1 MRIEESLVALG
12 DGPLNEAGIATH
24 LRPLFTRVLAAPTG
38 QPAPIYLA
46 TNSLGRPP
54 DQAFDDV
61 LGGLRVWT
69 LGAVDAWAP
78 WLAQEH
84 SYRTALASLLQVER
98 PDCVVPKA
106 SAGQA
111 LRAVL
116 NTLPIGS
123 TVITTTGEFASVS
136 VVLAQY
142 QAAGR
147 LNLLR
152 VQPQAEA
159 LIEAMRQQPGVRLAV
174 VSQVLYSSGAI
185 VQDLPAISRACR
197 EQGAEL
203 LVDCYHAL
211 GAMPVSMDEIG
222 CGYLIGG
229 CYKYLRGGP
238 GAAFLAIAPR
248 LSSDLKGAG
257 NSPLPL
263 DIGWFAMQP
272 GRDPWEPGGPHLR
285 PGGDAWVDGTPA
297 VLPYYQAQSGLAL
310 TLGLGVQRLRAYQLQ
325 QTQYLRHLLEVRGI
339 SSKGGDQHHGAF
351 VTLLGPKAEQ
361 LAALLNTRG
370 VVVTAREGRL
380 RLCPDCLVSR
390 SELEQAVEHLEAASA
405 TLR

>member
-1 MRIEESLVALG
+1 MRIEEALSALG
-12 DGPLNEAGIATH
+12 DGPLTEAGIATH
-24 LRPLFTRVLAAPTG
+24 LRPLFSRVLATPTG
-38 QPAPIYLA
+38 QSAPIYLA

-54 DQAFDDV
+54 DQSVDDV
-61 LGGLRVWT
+61 LEGLRIWT
-69 LGAVDAWAP
+69 LGAIDAWAP
-78 WLAQEH
+78 WLAQEQA
-84 SYRTALASLLQVER
+84 YRTALASLLHLQR
-98 PDCVVPKA
+98 PDCIVPKA

-116 NTLPIGS
+116 NTLPHGS

-147 LNLLR
+147 LNVVR
-152 VQPQAEA
+152 VQPQADA
-159 LIEAMRQQPGVRLAV
+159 LIAATVQQPGVRLVV

-185 VQDLPAISRACR
+185 VPDLPAVSKACR
-197 EQGAEL
+197 EHGAEL

-211 GAMPVSMDEIG
+211 GVIPVSMAEIG
-222 CGYLIGG
+222 CGYMIGG
-229 CYKYLRGGP
+229 CYKYLRGGT
-238 GAAFLAIAPR
+238 GAGFLAIAPR
-248 LSSDLKGAG
+248 LLGDSKAAG

-272 GRDPWEPGGPHLR
+272 GRDPWESGGPHLR

-310 TLGLGVQRLRAYQLQ
+310 TLGLGVERLRAYQLQ
-325 QTQYLRHLLEVRGI
+325 QTQCLRQSLESRAI
-339 SSKGGDQHHGAF
+339 PCEGGDANHGAF
-351 VTLLGPKAEQ
+351 LVVQSPKADQ
-361 LAALLNTRG
+361 VAAVLKTRG
-370 VVVTAREGRL
+370 VVATAREGRL

-390 SELEQAVEHLEAASA
+390 DELEQAVDHLEAAFA
-405 TLR
+405 AFR